1 MDLNNRPYEMADV
14 LGFVRRDL
22 SASVLRADVEHIRGT
37 TRNSATI
44 PAPRP
49 ASILNQLSGYV
60 RTCMRDAH
68 HFQNEGQALMV
79 LSWAE
84 ALAGHLFKRGAPSPI
99 DDDMMRLASG
109 LESIERVQRIEKSR
123 FFRLWERLPGGPM
136 RERLNILWSQS
147 YSRPVE
153 Q

>member
-1 MDLNNRPYEMADV
+1 V
-14 LGFVRRDL
+14 
-22 SASVLRADVEHIRGT
+22 
-37 TRNSATI
+37 
-44 PAPRP
+44 
-49 ASILNQLSGYV
+49 
-60 RTCMRDAH
+60 
-68 HFQNEGQALMV
+68 
-79 LSWAE
+79 
-84 ALAGHLFKRGAPSPI
+84 HLFKRGAPSHI